1 MAKKNVNPKIQNK
14 GGVKPSVHHREIH
27 PGVGAHKRPVPAAS
41 TPDWMETLTRQRG
54 LPWALMGFLLVLVSL
69 LYFPVAFGGMTPQ
82 ASDTSQW
89 QGAANKIIEYNKS
102 HADTALWTQSMFS
115 GMPSYLISFPNRWP
129 FLENISKLTDKLI
142 NWRIFLLFNG
152 ALGMFLLLRFLKLDV
167 WTSFF
172 GAVAFMFSCHWLG
185 LLEIGHNTK
194 FRAIMYIP
202 WVIWAFMHLRQKPG
216 LLGLGFLAT
225 TLIVQLRENH
235 PQISYYLYLFLGMYW
250 VWQLIES
257 FRAKDQKR
265 FWLFTFLAVLAVGLT
280 LLAVL
285 NPYLSTMEYSKFTQ
299 RGGSGGLETSYA
311 QGWSFHPKEIVTFFI
326 PDFYGGV
333 NQSYWGY
340 MPFTQTYNYFG
351 LIVLALGIIAII
363 GRKHRRSSVFLG
375 ITSLIFLI
383 MSFGS
388 ATPWLSNLFLKY
400 LPYFN
405 KFRVP
410 SMILTMVQVSAVIL
424 AALGVD
430 TILSLSGEQKKAWNK
445 GLLKAFIICGGVLFL
460 GLILAKSI
468 FGGLS
473 FTSAGELQQLA
484 QNKLTELPEYIR
496 EERLGLLY
504 GSGSLSLL
512 LLVLSLG
519 LAWLHSAK
527 KLPRSLF
534 VVLLAALVFIDLFIY
549 TGKFLKRENLQARQ
563 EYSNRFAP
571 QDFDDYLLA
580 DKSNPRVYPVGQSM
594 LSEGRMSRPT
604 GEWAYHHQIVNGYS
618 AAKLKR
624 YDDLLKLIE
633 GDPASQKPGEWGRLM
648 MGMYGMKQGEMPV
661 DKPTPVLDMLS
672 TKYIIHPD
680 PLPNDSLF
688 TLDLPPYNQFY
699 NKLTPV
705 FQGYGGVSV
714 YRNETALPRAW
725 FVDSVRKVAPAD
737 SILPLLRSESF
748 DPRRLA
754 YVETDL
760 KNVQKPDS
768 ARVTQTVAEMQKL
781 AYDVY
786 TDKPAFL
793 VLSEIYYPAG
803 WKATL
808 DGQEIPIHA
817 ANYVLRGLE
826 IPAGSHK
833 LELVFTPASYK
844 TSVGLSLLGLLAS
857 LLALGGG
864 LAWTRWKRREAPVAV
879 EATPNDH

>member
-1 MAKKNVNPKIQNK
+1 
-14 GGVKPSVHHREIH
+14 
-27 PGVGAHKRPVPAAS
+27 
-41 TPDWMETLTRQRG
+41 
-54 LPWALMGFLLVLVSL
+54 
-69 LYFPVAFGGMTPQ
+69 
-82 ASDTSQW
+82 
-89 QGAANKIIEYNKS
+89 
-102 HADTALWTQSMFS
+102 
-115 GMPSYLISFPNRWP
+115 
-129 FLENISKLTDKLI
+129 
-142 NWRIFLLFNG
+142 
-152 ALGMFLLLRFLKLDV
+152 
-167 WTSFF
+167 
-172 GAVAFMFSCHWLG
+172 
-185 LLEIGHNTK
+185 
-194 FRAIMYIP
+194 
-202 WVIWAFMHLRQKPG
+202 
-216 LLGLGFLAT
+216 
-225 TLIVQLRENH
+225 
-235 PQISYYLYLFLGMYW
+235 
-250 VWQLIES
+250 
-257 FRAKDQKR
+257 
-265 FWLFTFLAVLAVGLT
+265 
-280 LLAVL
+280 
-285 NPYLSTMEYSKFTQ
+285 
-299 RGGSGGLETSYA
+299 
-311 QGWSFHPKEIVTFFI
+311 
-326 PDFYGGV
+326 
-333 NQSYWGY
+333 
-340 MPFTQTYNYFG
+340 
-351 LIVLALGIIAII
+351 
-363 GRKHRRSSVFLG
+363 
-375 ITSLIFLI
+375 
-383 MSFGS
+383 
-388 ATPWLSNLFLKY
+388 
-400 LPYFN
+400 
-405 KFRVP
+405 
-410 SMILTMVQVSAVIL
+410 
-424 AALGVD
+424 
-430 TILSLSGEQKKAWNK
+430 
-445 GLLKAFIICGGVLFL
+445 
-460 GLILAKSI
+460 
-468 FGGLS
+468 
-473 FTSAGELQQLA
+473 
-484 QNKLTELPEYIR
+484 
-496 EERLGLLY
+496 
-504 GSGSLSLL
+504 
-512 LLVLSLG
+512 
-519 LAWLHSAK
+519 
-527 KLPRSLF
+527 
-534 VVLLAALVFIDLFIY
+534 
-549 TGKFLKRENLQARQ
+549 
-563 EYSNRFAP
+563 
-571 QDFDDYLLA
+571 
-580 DKSNPRVYPVGQSM
+580 
-594 LSEGRMSRPT
+594 MSRPT

-768 ARVTQTVAEMQKL
+768 ARVTQTLAEIQKL